1 MREDEQTK
9 EELHQRTDALSDE
22 LWEIVED
29 RKEQAVEYRKKI
41 MESGFVE
48 FNLQFLTQIAQ
59 QLMQSEVDKFKT
71 QIQIIH
77 DYYHAIEEKLI
88 PEAPPSSSV
97 EIAFPDGEEPP
108 AVENLPAEADPTKL
122 ENYTFPRLDRLL
134 AMAIKQQV
142 VPDVTQV

>member
-48 FNLQFLTQIAQ
+48 FNLQFLT
-59 QLMQSEVDKFKT
+59 
-71 QIQIIH
+71 
-77 DYYHAIEEKLI
+77 
-88 PEAPPSSSV
+88 
-97 EIAFPDGEEPP
+97 
-108 AVENLPAEADPTKL
+108 
-122 ENYTFPRLDRLL
+122 
-134 AMAIKQQV
+134 
-142 VPDVTQV
+142 